1 MIKANDIYYMEL
13 KKYKNK
19 RLITQIVDVLDSKK
33 IKARFKILDISTSPK
48 IDEIEKATY
57 VKLNFEWYENRF
69 LPLDKNESI
78 SSQIEYKSKIQ
89 YSPNRYGMLFIY
101 IGEISKKAIQKMQYL
116 GNYNLSKP
124 KDEFTTWDNNYL
136 FFNHENIEESIMD
149 SYRLFNLE
157 QSELFDTKKSTK
169 AREETKR
176 TFEQIKEQMIRYKK
190 KKKNN
195 KCKNDNK
202 HSINS

>member
-1 MIKANDIYYMEL
+1 MIKTNDIYYMEF
-13 KKYKNK
+13 KKFKNK
-19 RLITQIVDVLDSKK
+19 GLVTQIVDVLGSKTV
-33 IKARFKILDISTSPK
+33 KARFKILDISILPK
-48 IDEIEKATY
+48 IDEIEKAPY

-78 SSQIEYKSKIQ
+78 SSQIKYKSKIQ

-116 GNYNLSKP
+116 GNYNLNKP

-157 QSELFDTKKSTK
+157 QSELFDIKKSTK

-176 TFEQIKEQMIRYKK
+176 TFEQIKDQMIKFEK
-190 KKKNN
+190 EKNN
-195 KCKNDNK
+195 TCMNNNK
-202 HSINS
+202 HSNKS

>member
-1 MIKANDIYYMEL
+1 MIKTNDIYYMEF
-13 KKYKNK
+13 KKFKNK
-19 RLITQIVDVLDSKK
+19 GLVTQIVDVLGSKTV
-33 IKARFKILDISTSPK
+33 KARFKILDISILPK
-48 IDEIEKATY
+48 IDEIEKAPY

-78 SSQIEYKSKIQ
+78 SSQIKYKSKIQ

-116 GNYNLSKP
+116 GNYNLNKP

-157 QSELFDTKKSTK
+157 QSELFDIKKSTK

-176 TFEQIKEQMIRYKK
+176 TFEQIKDQMIKFEK
-190 KKKNN
+190 EKNN
-195 KCKNDNK
+195 KCMNNNK
-202 HSINS
+202 HSNKS